1 MEVLDCLFFLETLLS
16 QTFGKH
22 MLSQFPLDPEF
33 TNLNFGSFGSP
44 PNYVL
49 EKMRSY
55 QVQMDFNPDFWFRVT
70 IDEKLK
76 ELRALLSKFVN
87 CPPEDLVFIQNASD
101 GVNAILRS
109 MITKQEKILMFDIAY
124 PMVHGT
130 LAYLK
135 EVFQIEIE
143 KITVNNEILNSDDLI
158 LETVEETIKKS
169 KKPIKLAIIDHISSI
184 PSVIFPVKRLTEL
197 LKKYNIMVLIDG
209 AHAVGQI
216 PIDLTEI
223 APDFYVSNFHKW
235 FFAPKQSAFLY
246 VSKEF
251 QKLIHP
257 NIITVKYDSG
267 FVNEFDYTGTRDYA
281 SIFAVKDAFEFR
293 EKLNETE
300 IMKYNHNLAV
310 IAGDEVA
317 KVWGTEVLILNK
329 DRIGAMV
336 NVRVPCE
343 SQIEIDEAVK
353 KMLGEKRSFLAVKK
367 FNDGKFYARLSA
379 QIFNEIE
386 DYLKVAKEFIHIIKE
401 KKEKNIESS
410 KI

>member
-1 MEVLDCLFFLETLLS
+1 MEVIDCFLLLQNFGRQMLF
-16 QTFGKH
+16 
-22 MLSQFPLDPEF
+22 QFPLDPKF
-33 TNLNFGSFGSP
+33 TNVNFGSFGSP

-55 QVQMDFNPDFWFRVT
+55 QSQMDFNPDLWFRIT

-76 ELRALLSKFVN
+76 ELRNLISKFLN
-87 CPPEDLVFIQNASD
+87 CPTEDLTFIQNASD

-109 MITKQEKILMFDIAY
+109 IITKPERILMFDIAY

-135 EVFQIEIE
+135 DVFKIDIV
-143 KITVNNEILNSDDLI
+143 KITLNNEIINSDDLI
-158 LETVEETIKKS
+158 LEIVEETIKNS
-169 KKPIKLAIIDHISSI
+169 KEPIKLAIIDHISSI

-209 AHAVGQI
+209 AHAIGQI
-216 PIDLTEI
+216 SIDLNDI
-223 APDFYVSNFHKW
+223 DPDFYVSNFHKW

-246 VSKEF
+246 VSKRY
-251 QKLIHP
+251 QKQIHP

-267 FVNEFDYTGTRDYA
+267 FLKEFDYTGTRDYA

-293 EKLNETE
+293 EKLNEKE

-310 IAGDEVA
+310 LAGKEVA
-317 KVWGTEVLILNK
+317 KFWGTEVLILNEE
-329 DRIGAMV
+329 RIGAMV

-343 SQIEIDEAVK
+343 SQIVIEEAVK
-353 KMLGEKRSFLAVKK
+353 KMLVENRTFLAFKK

-379 QIFNEIE
+379 QIFNEIG
-386 DYLKVAKEFIHIIKE
+386 DYLKVADDFLRIINEMKSE
-401 KKEKNIESS
+401 K
-410 KI
+410 